1 MLRKEEI
8 MLFNKGDKI
17 VYPMYGAGVIEDMEE
32 KTIDGCKNLYYVLQ
46 IPVGNL
52 KIMISASKADA
63 LGLRKV
69 SSSSEVLDIIRGVT
83 PISMPDNWNVRYKEN
98 MERIKSG
105 ELKKVVEVFKTLIF
119 RERQKSLS
127 SAEKKMLGTTK
138 QIILSEII
146 ISQGIDK
153 ARAEQILEETTSA
166 IPA

>member
-1 MLRKEEI
+1 M
-8 MLFNKGDKI
+8 FNKGDKI
-17 VYPMYGAGVIEDMEE
+17 VYPMYGAGVIEDLEE
-32 KTIDGCKNLYYVLQ
+32 KVIDGCKKLYYVLQ

-52 KIMISASKADA
+52 KIMVSASKADD

-69 SSSSEVLDIIRGVT
+69 SSSDEVLDIINEVT
-83 PISMPDNWNVRYKEN
+83 PIPMPDNWNIRYKEN

-105 ELKKVVEVFKTLIF
+105 DLKKVVEVFKTLIF

-146 ISQGIDK
+146 ISQNIDK
-153 ARAEQILEETTSA
+153 ANAERLLEATTA
-166 IPA
+166 VMTA

>member
-1 MLRKEEI
+1 M
-8 MLFNKGDKI
+8 FNKGDKI

-32 KTIDGCKNLYYVLQ
+32 KIIDGSKNLYYVLQ

-52 KIMISASKADA
+52 RIMVSASKADK

-69 SSSSEVLDIIRGVT
+69 YPSTEVINTLQSVT
-83 PISMPDNWNVRYKEN
+83 PISMPENWNVRYKEN

-105 ELKKVVEVFKTLIF
+105 ELKQVVEVFKTLIF

-146 ISQGIDK
+146 ISQDVDK
-153 ARAEQILEETTSA
+153 ASAEQLLEESTA
-166 IPA
+166 IMPA